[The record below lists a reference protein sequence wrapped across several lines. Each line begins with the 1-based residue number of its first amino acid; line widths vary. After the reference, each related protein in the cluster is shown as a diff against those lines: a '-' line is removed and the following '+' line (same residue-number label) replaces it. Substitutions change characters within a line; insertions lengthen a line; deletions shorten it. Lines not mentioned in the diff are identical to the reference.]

1 VAAGGRGLVADECVA
16 AHHHARFVREQ
27 RAIPLP
33 DDAPQGGR
41 RPLRE
46 LDGVTRAVLSGR
58 ALAAW
63 DQALETPPF
72 TGTPVWIHGDLL
84 RPNLLVR
91 DGRLSAVIDF
101 GGVGAGDPATD
112 VIGAWAVFDA
122 PGRAAFRDALEVDD
136 DTWARARGI
145 ALHQAALIVPY
156 YAETNPRF
164 SALARR
170 TIAQVLE
177 DA

>member
-1 VAAGGRGLVADECVA
+1 MPGSVRVIETNARATVYDYLFIYPKLLIARVDFSGVQAAS
-16 AHHHARFVREQ
+16 H
-27 RAIPLP
+27 I
-33 DDAPQGGR
+33 
-41 RPLRE
+41 
-46 LDGVTRAVLSGR
+46 
-58 ALAAW
+58 
-63 DQALETPPF
+63 
-72 TGTPVWIHGDLL
+72 TGTPVWIHCDLL

-101 GGVGAGDPATD
+101 GGIGAGDPATD
-112 VIGAWAVFDA
+112 VSPAWAVFDA
-122 PGRAAFRDALEVDD
+122 PGRAAFRDALGVDD

-156 YAETNPRF
+156 YAKTNPGF

-177 DA
+177 DH